1 MGIKAAGF
9 RKVLLN
15 IFCTALMGISFL
27 AHVYLNHLNM
37 EKILAPIHINVE
49 ILKSHAPAV
58 SIAANDQRLYYPKP
72 TGYNDLEH
80 TVLYQKI
87 PEDTWIQALFLRL
100 PGNRLEETIDAID
113 SLSVFIGSKVFYY
126 SAEDIRNFES
136 SSEDGYRLLR
146 LPAIYRKTMLKN
158 WVNWYGYYNFFV
170 RVLCDLLF
178 FPVKYLFVYLFL
190 ALLALLN
197 RDRIAAMYKKAAA
210 GRHTEVFIVILIT
223 LFGFML
229 RINGFVRY
237 SAWYDELNQVCTAS
251 SPHIPFLYIFSDPG
265 NPPFYFLLLRLWFS
279 LTGWT
284 EESGRLLSVLLGAAA
299 ILSMYL
305 FVRAFAG
312 KRPALLAALFNAA
325 STHLTGYSQE
335 IRCYILLIFLVP
347 LTAYFFLRLLKNGG
361 AVNAAAYTVLGI
373 FVANT
378 HYFGVIFIMANFVF
392 YVVCMVKD
400 RRRGDGHRK
409 KKILLFFLENIVIG
423 ISFLPYFLLTSL
435 NQALLDT
442 SFNTQISKPTL
453 EFYIAFLCI
462 AGFLLLF
469 LYFKKTGAPLF
480 LGEGREQTL
489 FFDYTLVTPAC
500 IFLIAF
506 VFSFARP
513 IISWKYLVVCL
524 PFIMIAVSLA
534 GADFVFRRN
543 FVIPGIVLSYAF
555 LIVLYQAEPGGNYDV
570 YKANQIYIT
579 SDIEAHPQRSASLIG
594 KPEYIDF
601 YRLPRF
607 PVYAEDA
614 EDGGADLVYINPV
627 YADEQETYEILARS
641 SLNDSGLLKIISGD
655 RRVIFKKF
663 LRR

>member
-1 MGIKAAGF
+1 MCAG
-9 RKVLLN
+9 
-15 IFCTALMGISFL
+15 LMGLSFL
-27 AHVYLNHLNM
+27 CHVYLNHLKM

-49 ILKSHAPAV
+49 IAKNYASGI

-72 TGYNDLEH
+72 TGCNDLEH
-80 TVLYQKI
+80 TVLHQKI

-100 PGNRLEETIDAID
+100 PGSESEETIDAID

-126 SAEDIRNFES
+126 SAEDIKNFES

-146 LPAIYRKTMLKN
+146 LPAIYRKTILKN
-158 WVNWYGYYNFFV
+158 WVNWYGYYNFFI
-170 RVLCDLLF
+170 RTLCDLLF

-190 ALLALLN
+190 ALLVLLN

-284 EESGRLLSVLLGAAA
+284 EESGRLLSVLLGTAA

-312 KRPALLAALFNAA
+312 KRPALLAALFSAV
-325 STHLTGYSQE
+325 STHLAGYSQE
-335 IRCYILLIFLVP
+335 MRCYILLIFLAP
-347 LTAYFFLRLLKNGG
+347 LTAYFFIRFLKNGG

-378 HYFGVIFIMANFVF
+378 HYFGVIFIMTNFVF
-392 YVVCMVKD
+392 YILYMLKD
-400 RRRGDGHRK
+400 REHGK

-423 ISFLPYFLLTSL
+423 IFFLPYFLLTSL
-435 NQALLDT
+435 NRALLDT
-442 SFNTQISKPTL
+442 GFNTQISRPTL

-480 LGEGREQTL
+480 LGESREQTP
-489 FFDYTLVTPAC
+489 FFDYILVTPAC

-506 VFSFARP
+506 VFSFLRP
-513 IISWKYLVVCL
+513 VISWKYLVVCL
-524 PFIMIAVSLA
+524 PFIMIAVSLV
-534 GADFVFRRN
+534 GTDFIFRRN

-607 PVYAEDA
+607 PLYAED
-614 EDGGADLVYINPV
+614 GSADIVYINPV

-641 SLNDSGLLKIISGD
+641 SLNDSGLLKIISDD

>member
-1 MGIKAAGF
+1 MSIKTAGF
-9 RKVLLN
+9 RKPLLN
-15 IFCTALMGISFL
+15 IFCIVLMGLSFL
-27 AHVYLNHLNM
+27 AHVYLNHLDM

-58 SIAANDQRLYYPKP
+58 SIAANDERLYYPKP

-100 PGNRLEETIDAID
+100 PDRESAETIDAID
-113 SLSVFIGSKVFYY
+113 NLSVFIGSKVFYY
-126 SAEDIRNFES
+126 SAEDVRNFES
-136 SSEDGYRLLR
+136 SREDGYRLLR
-146 LPAIYRKTMLKN
+146 LPAIYQKTLLKD

-197 RDRIAAMYKKAAA
+197 RDRIAVMYKKAAA
-210 GRHTEVFIVILIT
+210 GRHAEVFMVILIA

-237 SAWYDELNQVCTAS
+237 SAWYDEFFSSCTMS
-251 SPHIPFLYIFSDPG
+251 SPHIPLAYTFYDPG
-265 NPPFYFLLLRLWFS
+265 NPPFYFLLLRFWFALS
-279 LTGWT
+279 GWT
-284 EESGRLLSVLLGAAA
+284 EESGRLLSVLLGTAA

-312 KRPALLAALFNAA
+312 KRAALLAALFSAV
-325 STHLTGYSQE
+325 STHLVGYSQE

-347 LTAYFFLRLLKNGG
+347 LTSYFFLRLLKNGG
-361 AVNAAAYTVLGI
+361 AVNAVSYTVLGI

-392 YVVCMVKD
+392 YVLCMLKD
-400 RRRGDGHRK
+400 RERGK
-409 KKILLFFLENIVIG
+409 KKILFFFLENIVIG
-423 ISFLPYFLLTSL
+423 VSFLPYFLLTSL

-442 SFNTQISKPTL
+442 GFNTQISKPTL

-469 LYFKKTGAPLF
+469 LYFKKRRTPLF
-480 LGEGREQTL
+480 LGEGGEQTL
-489 FFDYTLVTPAC
+489 FFDYTLVTPAF

-506 VFSFARP
+506 VFSFLRP
-513 IISWKYLVVCL
+513 VISWKYLVVCL

-534 GADFVFRRN
+534 GTDLVCRRK

-607 PVYAEDA
+607 PLYTK
-614 EDGGADLVYINPV
+614 DGGAGLVYINPV

-641 SLNDSGLLKIISGD
+641 FLDDSGLLKIISDD

>member
-1 MGIKAAGF
+1 MG
-9 RKVLLN
+9 L
-15 IFCTALMGISFL
+15 SFL
-27 AHVYLNHLNM
+27 SHVYLNHLGM

-80 TVLYQKI
+80 TVLHQKI

-100 PGNRLEETIDAID
+100 PAGESAETIDAID
-113 SLSVFIGSKVFYY
+113 NLSVFIGSKVFYY

-136 SSEDGYRLLR
+136 SGEDGYRLLR
-146 LPAIYRKTMLKN
+146 LPAIYQKTLLKD

-197 RDRIAAMYKKAAA
+197 RDRIAVMYKKAAA
-210 GRHTEVFIVILIT
+210 GRYAEVFIVILIA

-251 SPHIPFLYIFSDPG
+251 SPHIPLLNIFSDPG
-265 NPPFYFLLLRLWFS
+265 NPPFYFLLLRLWFALS
-279 LTGWT
+279 GWT
-284 EESGRLLSVLLGAAA
+284 EESGRLLSVLLGTAA

-312 KRPALLAALFNAA
+312 KGAALLAALFNAA
-325 STHLTGYSQE
+325 STHLAGYSQE

-347 LTAYFFLRLLKNGG
+347 LTSYFFLRLLKNGG
-361 AVNAAAYTVLGI
+361 AVNAAAYTILGI

-378 HYFGVIFIMANFVF
+378 HYFGVIFIMANFAF
-392 YVVCMVKD
+392 YVLYMLKD
-400 RRRGDGHRK
+400 REHGK
-409 KKILLFFLENIVIG
+409 KKILFFLLENIVIG
-423 ISFLPYFLLTSL
+423 ISFVPYFLLTSL

-442 SFNTQISKPTL
+442 GFNTQISKPTL

-469 LYFKKTGAPLF
+469 LYFKKTGTPLF
-480 LGEGREQTL
+480 VGEGGEQTL
-489 FFDYTLVTPAC
+489 FFDYTLVTPAF

-506 VFSFARP
+506 VFSFFRP

-534 GADFVFRRN
+534 GTDFVFRRKL
-543 FVIPGIVLSYAF
+543 VIPGIVLSYAF
-555 LIVLYQAEPGGNYDV
+555 LIVLSQAEPGGNYDV

-579 SDIEAHPQRSASLIG
+579 SDVEAHPQRSASLIG

-607 PVYAEDA
+607 PLYTK
-614 EDGGADLVYINPV
+614 DGRDDIVYINPV

-641 SLNDSGLLKIISGD
+641 SLNGSGLLKIISDD

>member
-1 MGIKAAGF
+1 MNIKTAGF
-9 RKVLLN
+9 CKPLLN
-15 IFCTALMGISFL
+15 IFCVVLMGLSFL
-27 AHVYLNHLNM
+27 AHVYLNHLDM

-49 ILKSHAPAV
+49 ILKSHVPAV

-80 TVLYQKI
+80 TVLHQKI

-100 PGNRLEETIDAID
+100 PGRESAETIDAID
-113 SLSVFIGSKVFYY
+113 NISVFIGSRVFYY
-126 SAEDIRNFES
+126 SAEDVRNFES
-136 SSEDGYRLLR
+136 SYEDGYRLLR
-146 LPAIYRKTMLKN
+146 LPAVYQNTFLKD
-158 WVNWYGYYNFFV
+158 WVNWYGYYNFFI

-190 ALLALLN
+190 ALFVLLN
-197 RDRIAAMYKKAAA
+197 RDRIAVIYKKLAEERYA
-210 GRHTEVFIVILIT
+210 EVSVVILIV

-251 SPHIPFLYIFSDPG
+251 SPHIPLLSIFSDPG
-265 NPPFYFLLLRLWFS
+265 NPPFYFLLLRLWFAVS
-279 LTGWT
+279 GWT
-284 EESGRLLSVLLGAAA
+284 EESGRLLSVLLGTAA

-312 KRPALLAALFNAA
+312 KRAAVPAALFSAA
-325 STHLTGYSQE
+325 STHLAGYSQE
-335 IRCYILLIFLVP
+335 IRCYILLVFLVP
-347 LTAYFFLRLLKNGG
+347 LASYFFLRLLKNGG
-361 AVNAAAYTVLGI
+361 AVNAAAYTILGI

-392 YVVCMVKD
+392 YVLCMLKD
-400 RRRGDGHRK
+400 REHGK
-409 KKILLFFLENIVIG
+409 KKILFFFLENIVIG

-442 SFNTQISKPTL
+442 GFNTQISKPTL

-469 LYFKKTGAPLF
+469 LYFKKTGTPLF
-480 LGEGREQTL
+480 LGEGGEQTL
-489 FFDYTLVTPAC
+489 FFDYTLVTPAF

-506 VFSFARP
+506 VFSFSRP

-524 PFIMIAVSLA
+524 PFIMIALSLA
-534 GADFVFRRN
+534 GTDFIFRRN
-543 FVIPGIVLSYAF
+543 LVIPGIVLFYAF
-555 LIVLYQAEPGGNYDV
+555 LIVLYQAEPGGDYDV

-579 SDIEAHPQRSASLIG
+579 SDVEAHPQRSPSLIG

-607 PVYAEDA
+607 PLYTK
-614 EDGGADLVYINPV
+614 DGGADIVYINPV
-627 YADEQETYEILARS
+627 YADEQETYEILARF
-641 SLNDSGLLKIISGD
+641 SLNDSGLLKIISDD

>member
-1 MGIKAAGF
+1 MKIKNPGFFHKPLLTVMCAG
-9 RKVLLN
+9 LAGL
-15 IFCTALMGISFL
+15 SFL
-27 AHVYLNHLNM
+27 CHVYLNHLKM

-49 ILKSHAPAV
+49 IAKSYASGI
-58 SIAANDQRLYYPKP
+58 SIAANDRRLYYPKP

-80 TVLYQKI
+80 TVLHQKI

-100 PGNRLEETIDAID
+100 PGGESEETIDAID

-146 LPAIYRKTMLKN
+146 LPAIYRKTILKN

-170 RVLCDLLF
+170 RALCDLLF

-210 GRHTEVFIVILIT
+210 ERHAEAFMVILIT

-237 SAWYDELNQVCTAS
+237 SAWYDELNQACTAS
-251 SPHIPFLYIFSDPG
+251 SPHIPLLYIFSDPG

-279 LTGWT
+279 ASGWT
-284 EESGRLLSVLLGAAA
+284 EESGRLLSVLLGTAA

-325 STHLTGYSQE
+325 GTHLVGYSQE
-335 IRCYILLIFLVP
+335 IRCYILLMFLVP

-392 YVVCMVKD
+392 YILYMLND
-400 RRRGDGHRK
+400 REHGK
-409 KKILLFFLENIVIG
+409 KKFLFFFLENVVIG
-423 ISFLPYFLLTSL
+423 VSFLPYFLLTSL

-442 SFNTQISKPTL
+442 GFNTQISKPTL

-469 LYFKKTGAPLF
+469 LYFKKTGTSLF

-506 VFSFARP
+506 VFSFLRP

-524 PFIMIAVSLA
+524 PFIMAAVSLM
-534 GADFVFRRN
+534 GTDFVFRRN

-579 SDIEAHPQRSASLIG
+579 SDIEAHPQRNASLIG

-607 PVYAEDA
+607 PLYAED
-614 EDGGADLVYINPV
+614 GNADLVYINPV

-641 SLNDSGLLKIISGD
+641 SLNDSGLLKIISDD